1 MAKKEHGHGGGRH
14 LPKPKPKPGP
24 QPAPKP
30 KSVTESLKEHST
42 QTGDQAMAAAPSSY
56 PAEPA
61 NAEAVYTTGPG
72 QAVEYNYTRQG
83 TYAEDYAQ
91 QQSQQVTVNG
101 NPVAGT
107 GQVMSGAAN
116 NPT

>member
-1 MAKKEHGHGGGRH
+1 MAKRDKKKDKADKKKAAKKSG
-14 LPKPKPKPGP
+14 KPATPT
-24 QPAPKP
+24 
-30 KSVTESLKEHST
+30 VTEQLKATST
-42 QTGDQAMAAAPSSY
+42 QTGDQAMAATPSSY

-83 TYAEDYAQ
+83 TYADEYAT
-91 QQSQQVTVNG
+91 QQSQVQVAG
-101 NPVAGT
+101 DPVAGA
-107 GQVMSGAAN
+107 GQVYGGAAN